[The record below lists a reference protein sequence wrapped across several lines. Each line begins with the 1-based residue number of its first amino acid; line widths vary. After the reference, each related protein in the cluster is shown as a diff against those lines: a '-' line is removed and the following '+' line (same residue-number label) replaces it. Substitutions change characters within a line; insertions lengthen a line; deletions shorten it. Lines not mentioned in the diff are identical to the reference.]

1 MTTTAGSS
9 ILPFNAEKINDKYLV
24 TNMMG
29 CWDALNEKDF
39 RQLHSLRVLE
49 GGPLFN
55 RLLER
60 GLIVDADNI
69 RRVIDGYRAVNA
81 NLFTDTSLH
90 IAVVT
95 KRCNLRCHYCHAR
108 GGSFSE
114 DMSIET
120 AGRVLQ
126 YLFDVRNNSVTL
138 EFQGGEPLLNWPV
151 VKFLTE
157 HARKFNTLGKGLNIV
172 LVTNLLLMDDEKMR
186 FLADHDVDV
195 CVSLDGP
202 ADIHDK
208 NKTYDDG
215 RGTHAELVEKIEH
228 FSKQSGSK
236 IHMLPTITR
245 HSLAHPE
252 RIVDEYLRFGQG
264 EIALRPVNRIGYACS
279 CWEDIGY
286 TAEEFNVFYTKA
298 MAYIMKL
305 NTSGTYLSERTART
319 ILTKVLLKRD
329 PGLVDMMNPCGA
341 GRAVMAYAPDGG
353 CYPTD
358 EARMLGD
365 NMFRLGNVMDGS
377 YDNMLNNENLFYL
390 LSAGCSDL
398 WHYRSVYSPWSG
410 YDPVVNYAVEG
421 NVIPKGSSRLQQI
434 LKHQFKM
441 VFSYLLGD
449 NKYAEVFQRWTQGVI
464 ASEAKQSLIT
474 MDKGVSYEK
483 ENKK

>member
-1 MTTTAGSS
+1 MTTTVGSS

-29 CWDALNEKDF
+29 CWDALNEKEF
-39 RQLHSLRVLE
+39 RQLNSLRVLE
-49 GGPLFN
+49 GGALFD
-55 RLLER
+55 RLLEQ
-60 GLIVDADNI
+60 GLIVDEDNI
-69 RRVIDGYRAVNA
+69 RRVIEGYRNLNA

-95 KRCNLRCHYCHAR
+95 KRCNLRCNYCHAQ
-108 GGSFSE
+108 GGASSE

-120 AGRVLQ
+120 ATRVLQ

-151 VKFLTE
+151 VEFMTE
-157 HARKFNTLGKGLNIV
+157 HARKFNTLGKDLSIV
-172 LVTNLLLMDDEKMR
+172 LVTNMLLMDDEKMR
-186 FLADHDVDV
+186 FLVDHDVDV
-195 CVSLDGP
+195 CASLDGP

-208 NKTYDDG
+208 NKTYADG
-215 RGTHAELVEKIEH
+215 QGTHAQVVEKIEH
-228 FSKQSGSK
+228 FSKQFGRK
-236 IHMLPTITR
+236 VHMLPTITR

-252 RIVDEYLRFGQG
+252 RVIDEYLRLGQG

-286 TAEEFNVFYTKA
+286 TAEEFNLFYAKA

-305 NTSGTYLSERTART
+305 NTSGSYISERTART
-319 ILTKVLLKRD
+319 ILIKVLLKAD

-341 GRAVMAYAPDGG
+341 GRAVMSYVPDGS

-358 EARMLGD
+358 EARMLGE
-365 NMFRLGNVMDGS
+365 NIFRLGNIMDES
-377 YDNMLNNENLFYL
+377 YDKMLNNENLLYL

-398 WHYRSVYSPWSG
+398 WNYRSVYSPWRG
-410 YDPVVNYAVEG
+410 VDPVVNYAVDK

-434 LKHQFKM
+434 LTHQFKT

-449 NKYAEVFQRWTQGVI
+449 NKYAEVFQRWAQG
-464 ASEAKQSLIT
+464 AP
-474 MDKGVSYEK
+474 DEK